1 MFNRK
6 DAAELPEAILSYI
19 AANPASTLA
28 TRFRLYVRHALVP
41 SMQRVS
47 ELLHAHA
54 AVVELPPTTWLV
66 SKFPHEHWHLNTAEV
81 FQHFWVSRNRL
92 WVALLAEWDV
102 GELGRAMPRG
112 ADWFPVGGLSAI
124 NLWSIARGSERQS
137 ELIGCVA
144 RTQHARTHDC
154 CDDSVLTN
162 LSGVGAP
169 MAG

>member
-1 MFNRK
+1 MNRK
-6 DAAELPEAILSYI
+6 DAAELPEAILGCI

-41 SMQRVS
+41 IMQRVC

-66 SKFPHEHWHLNTAEV
+66 SKFPHEHWNFNTAQV
-81 FQHFWVSRNRL
+81 FQRFWVARNRL
-92 WVALLAEWDV
+92 WVALLAEWDA
-102 GELGRAMPRG
+102 GELGVAVPRG
-112 ADWFPVGGLSAI
+112 VDWLPLSGLDAI
-124 NLWSIARGSERQS
+124 NEWSIARGSERQS

-144 RTQHARTHDC
+144 CIRHDC

-162 LSGVGAP
+162 VSGVGAL
-169 MAG
+169 MAGWHPR